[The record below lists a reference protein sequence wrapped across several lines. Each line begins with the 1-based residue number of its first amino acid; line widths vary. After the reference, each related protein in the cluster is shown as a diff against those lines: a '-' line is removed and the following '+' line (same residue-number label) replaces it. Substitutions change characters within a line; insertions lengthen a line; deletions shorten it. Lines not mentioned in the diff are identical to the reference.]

1 MQNSHRR
8 KVFITDDHTV
18 VRHAL
23 RTIIES
29 SQDYVVIGES
39 DQCDET
45 IKMVSECKPDVLVL
59 DLGLRGRSG
68 IETLHCL
75 RENGLTPKVLILS
88 MHEEDSHVK
97 AAISVGAH
105 GYIIKD
111 AGPKE
116 ILLAIDQVYHNHLF
130 LPKRFEHLRGE
141 LENLPKSE
149 AAGCATQH
157 PLAKLSKRER
167 EVFYLLVEGKPN
179 RVIAKQ
185 LFLSPRTVETHRA
198 RLIKKLGMQS
208 TADLVRYAMKNNL
221 FEV

>member
-1 MQNSHRR
+1 
-8 KVFITDDHTV
+8 
-18 VRHAL
+18 
-23 RTIIES
+23 
-29 SQDYVVIGES
+29 
-39 DQCDET
+39 
-45 IKMVSECKPDVLVL
+45 
-59 DLGLRGRSG
+59 
-68 IETLHCL
+68 
-75 RENGLTPKVLILS
+75 

-97 AAISVGAH
+97 AAISIGAR

-116 ILLAIDQVYHNHLF
+116 ILQAIDQVYRNQLF
-130 LPKRFEHLRGE
+130 LPKRFEHLRVE
-141 LENLPKSE
+141 LENISKTE
-149 AAGCATQH
+149 GEGCASQH